1 MVHAVGDAFLVPQPA
16 VAQSSDA
23 ALITLKTLDS
33 VAEPS
38 RVDADQTL
46 HPDGK
51 LGIALFPE
59 DGADTKSLIGSVGAA
74 RYRAKRVGGGDFA
87 NTE

>member
-1 MVHAVGDAFLVPQPA
+1 VT
-16 VAQSSDA
+16 
-23 ALITLKTLDS
+23 ALLRL
-33 VAEPS
+33 
-38 RVDADQTL
+38 Q
-46 HPDGK
+46 
-51 LGIALFPE
+51 FPE